1 MRRKRTLHTSVVR
14 LDVSRL
20 DFAVFNNEGVPLGAI
35 LSEDCGALKG
45 EVKVLGELAG
55 GVT

>member
-20 DFAVFNNEGVPLGAI
+20 DFAIFNNEGVPLGAI

-55 GVT
+55 RVT